1 MPLAEEMVTFQ
12 RRIHQSLN
20 GFYEIQKLS
29 EALKSCEIDELR
41 ERFAEIQDLCEGG
54 VFDIKQLIEH
64 LHNINRQWGSKSLDS
79 FKSVSSIAKS
89 QNSPLSSGTKS
100 STRKTAGQNSDSL
113 SFAKD
118 EINGGIFNEACV
130 SKVKPNLKGIYHI
143 WESPE
148 VQYVGKSDDCIR
160 GRLEKHLKGKGNQK
174 IAEAL
179 QSGAELVFAYWESP
193 HPTYEE
199 ALEIARLKNTGLLD
213 NQKRERKP
221 LIIYLDDD

>member
-1 MPLAEEMVTFQ
+1 MPLAEEIVTFQ

-29 EALKSCEIDELR
+29 EALKSCETDELR

-54 VFDIKQLIEH
+54 IFDIKQLIEH
-64 LHNINRQWGSKSLDS
+64 LHDINRQWGSKSLDS

-89 QNSPLSSGTKS
+89 KNSPLSSRTKT
-100 STRKTAGQNSDSL
+100 STRKTVGQNSDSL
-113 SFAKD
+113 LFAKD
-118 EINGGIFNEACV
+118 EIKGGLFNETCV
-130 SKVKPNLKGIYHI
+130 NEIEPNLKGIYHI

-148 VQYVGKSDDCIR
+148 VQYIGKSDDCIR
-160 GRLEKHLKGKGNQK
+160 GRLEKHLNGKGNK
-174 IAEAL
+174 RIAKAI
-179 QSGAELVFAYWESP
+179 QSGAELVFSYWESP

-199 ALEIARLKNTGLLD
+199 ALEIARLKKTGFLN

>member
-1 MPLAEEMVTFQ
+1 MPLAEEIVTFQ

-54 VFDIKQLIEH
+54 LFDIKQLIEH
-64 LHNINRQWGSKSLDS
+64 LHEINRQWGSKSLDS

-89 QNSPLSSGTKS
+89 QKPPLSSRTQT
-100 STRKTAGQNSDSL
+100 STRKTVGQNSDSL
-113 SFAKD
+113 SFTKD
-118 EINGGIFNEACV
+118 QLKAGIFNETCV
-130 SKVKPNLKGIYHI
+130 NEIEPNLKGIYHI

-160 GRLEKHLKGKGNQK
+160 GRLEKHLKGEGNQR
-174 IAEAL
+174 IAKAIR
-179 QSGAELVFAYWESP
+179 SGVELVFSYWESP

-199 ALEIARLKNTGLLD
+199 ALEIARLKNAGLLD

-221 LIIYLDDD
+221 LIIHLDND